1 MDFMMPCEPLE
12 EPPWG
17 FLKKKMFV
25 LDMFLKVSMVVYLFW
40 KFKISINY
48 AYK

>member
-17 FLKKKMFV
+17 FLKKKNVCFRYV
-25 LDMFLKVSMVVYLFW
+25 FKGFNGLFILK
-40 KFKISINY
+40 I
-48 AYK
+48 